1 MTESRKPTASRDLSA
16 ADYRALADFRY
27 QIRRFL
33 HFSETA
39 ARQEGIEP
47 QQHQMLL
54 ALCAHGEPGPTIGE
68 VAERLMIQ
76 HHSAVGLVDRME
88 ARGLVERSHTGKDR
102 RQVQISLIA
111 DGREML
117 RRLSELHQEEL
128 RRTGPLLVNALER
141 VLAGLPPEI

>member
-1 MTESRKPTASRDLSA
+1 MPRDLSA

-47 QQHQMLL
+47 QHHQMLL
-54 ALCAHGEPGPTIGE
+54 ALCAHGEPGPTVGE
-68 VAERLMIQ
+68 VAERLLIQ
-76 HHSAVGLVDRME
+76 HHSAVGLIDRME
-88 ARGLVERSHTGKDR
+88 ARGLVERIHTGKDR
-102 RQVQISLIA
+102 RQVQISLTTE
-111 DGREML
+111 GRETL
-117 RRLSELHQEEL
+117 RRLSELHQDEL

-141 VLAGLPPEI
+141 VLADLPPEL